1 MHQVLHMK
9 IGSRDVQT
17 AGNALQIPKLI
28 RSPLNGPTNCKD
40 LFPDNTAMLSSR
52 ADEVDPTKFVD
63 TSSRVIEST
72 SSRLFESN
80 MVKKIVG

>member
-40 LFPDNTAMLSSR
+40 LFPDNTEM
-52 ADEVDPTKFVD
+52 DPTKFVD